1 MQLRN
6 TPDPDCNLSPAQIIY
21 GRPIRDAFAFANRL
35 EKFSNS
41 HIHPIWREAW
51 EAKESALKTR
61 FLHSS
66 ESLNE
71 HARNLPPL
79 VAGDRCFIQ
88 NQSGNAPKKWDRT
101 GTVVEVL
108 PHNQLV
114 VKVDG
119 SGRLTKRNRRFIRK
133 FMAASP
139 NIGSA
144 APPVTPVPP
153 LNEGPADLPGPR
165 SPRTPDPIGEGT
177 YHVPHVP
184 SVPSHSQE
192 VVDWEP
198 HTVAS
203 PDLTK
208 EVITTPAPATP
219 AQPPPIPPANVPT
232 PSLDRER
239 EPLALR
245 RLRSHNNAGLNEAI
259 VGRRGERGSRR
270 RMDLGGM

>member
-1 MQLRN
+1 MAVQRL
-6 TPDPDCNLSPAQIIY
+6 LSS
-21 GRPIRDAFAFANRL
+21 R
-35 EKFSNS
+35 
-41 HIHPIWREAW
+41 REAW

-71 HARNLPPL
+71 HAKNLPPL

-88 NQSGNAPKKWDRT
+88 NQNGNAPKKWDRT

-108 PHNQLV
+108 PHSQLV

-119 SGRLTKRNRRFIRK
+119 SGRLTKRNRRFVRK

-144 APPVTPVPP
+144 APPVTLVPSS
-153 LNEGPADLPGPR
+153 NGGPADLPGPR
-165 SPRTPDPIGEGT
+165 GPITPDLISEGT
-177 YHVPHVP
+177 CHVPHVP
-184 SVPSHSQE
+184 SVPSHNQE
-192 VVDWEP
+192 VVNWEP
-198 HTVAS
+198 HTVTS
-203 PDLTK
+203 PDPTK
-208 EVITTPAPATP
+208 VVITTPTPATP
-219 AQPPPIPPANVPT
+219 TQPPPIPPANVPT
-232 PSLDRER
+232 PTPHRER

-245 RLRSHNNAGLNEAI
+245 RLRPHNDAGLGEAI